1 MTNSING
8 YRTKFGAHGE
18 VTMHQG
24 KIHEY
29 LGMEVDYSLKG
40 KVNIGMMEYVGNM
53 LKYFPEKIKSTD
65 TVITPASNGLF
76 NEGQG
81 KKLSQER
88 TDAYHTMVAKALFL
102 WKHARLDMQSTIA
115 VLCTRLKGPNEA
127 DWEKLVRPMK
137 YLNRTR

>member
-65 TVITPASNGLF
+65 TEIYSMKA
-76 NEGQG
+76 
-81 KKLSQER
+81 KER
-88 TDAYHTMVAKALFL
+88 SSIKNVQMHTTQWLQK
-102 WKHARLDMQSTIA
+102 S
-115 VLCTRLKGPNEA
+115 
-127 DWEKLVRPMK
+127 
-137 YLNRTR
+137 